1 MHRSPRRR
9 DRQQLGT
16 AALRNGHISQF
27 VGKLNDKG
35 YGDDDDDD
43 DDDDDGGR
51 RSGQVTLS
59 GEWHERNGI
68 FKRSKRC

>member
-27 VGKLNDKG
+27 VGKLNG
-35 YGDDDDDD
+35 ERGPILNRQVRDDDDVRP
-43 DDDDDGGR
+43 GGD
-51 RSGQVTLS
+51 
-59 GEWHERNGI
+59 
-68 FKRSKRC
+68 